1 MANLMWCPNCEQKVS
16 PQNASK
22 GNRGCVVVILMGLS
36 ALLAFFNVLLG
47 GLLFLATLFYL
58 VVGLVM
64 EVNSGLS
71 KPSCPICKADNLQ

>member
-1 MANLMWCPNCEQKVS
+1 
-16 PQNASK
+16 
-22 GNRGCVVVILMGLS
+22 MGLS

-47 GLLFLATLFYL
+47 GLLFLATLIYL

-64 EVNSGLS
+64 EVSSGLS